1 MNIITKKQYQMKRVD
16 LAMEIA
22 DVIKKFI
29 KSDDYELLLFFEDNP
44 KWDYQKLM
52 LRNEGNKVYFADV
65 SHAMGDVFY
74 TETAI

>member
-29 KSDDYELLLFFEDNP
+29 KSDDYSKDL
-44 KWDYQKLM
+44 
-52 LRNEGNKVYFADV
+52 
-65 SHAMGDVFY
+65 
-74 TETAI
+74 